1 MMHAEVL
8 DEPQLEFGGG
18 ARHVDPRFGIAT
30 HGPADLNLPGAPT
43 AIRLGLVGPADQL
56 DGLRRWL
63 ERCREPIPAKDERY
77 PHLFPS
83 FPGCDIDCGLFTTL
97 VFSDRNTRQ
106 VPERALR
113 AVANRSGVDAITF
126 AVDAYTDELV
136 ALAEEHRVDAL
147 LVARPEQLYDVRSR
161 AGSCSSGRAAA
172 TDRSTVAA
180 ADEAAAGFENFHD
193 LLKAR
198 MLHLRQPLQIIR
210 RSTWDEAAPPLPG
223 RGRQDEATRA
233 WNLHIALYYKA
244 GGVPWRLPRLTTDL
258 TSCYVGVSFY
268 RGAAGAT
275 LDTAVAHVFNERGDG
290 VIVRG
295 GPAHISRE
303 DRQPHLTAAD
313 AHQLLQTA
321 LDVYRREHQTLP
333 ARVVIHKSS
342 RFTTDEVAGFDSGA
356 AARDLAALDL
366 IWLTHS
372 EDVQLFRPGV
382 APPLRGT
389 FVTLSPEECALYTR
403 GSVEFY
409 STYPGMFVPHPIG
422 IRPALRTRS
431 TRDLAI
437 ELLALSKMNWNQS
450 QLDGQMPITL
460 RTADQVKRV
469 LRFCDPAQNAATRYA
484 QYM

>member
-1 MMHAEVL
+1 MQAEVL

-18 ARHVDPRFGIAT
+18 ARHIDPRFGIAA
-30 HGPADLNLPGAPT
+30 HGPADLDVPGAPT
-43 AIRLGLVGPADQL
+43 AIRLGLVGPGDQL

-83 FPGCDIDCGLFTTL
+83 FPGCDIDRGLFTTV

-106 VPERALR
+106 VPERVLR
-113 AVANRSGVDAITF
+113 TLTSLPRIEAVNTAVA
-126 AVDAYTDELV
+126 AYADELT
-136 ALAEEHRVDAL
+136 ALAEENRTDVI
-147 LVARPEQLYDVRSR
+147 LVARPEQLRDTR
-161 AGSCSSGRAAA
+161 ARTRPLHTTGDARGASPASS
-172 TDRSTVAA
+172 D
-180 ADEAAAGFENFHD
+180 ADAGLENFHD

-198 MLHLRQPLQIIR
+198 MLHMRQPLQIIR
-210 RSTWDEAAPPLPG
+210 RSTWDETVPPSPG

-258 TSCYVGVSFY
+258 TSCFVGISFY
-268 RGAAGAT
+268 RSNAGTT

-295 GPAHISRE
+295 GPAHVGRE
-303 DRQPHLTAAD
+303 DRQPHLAAGD
-313 AHQLLQTA
+313 AHDLLQTA

-342 RFTTDEVAGFDSGA
+342 RFTADELTGFESA
-356 AARDLAALDL
+356 SIARDLAALDL
-366 IWLTHS
+366 VWLTDS
-372 EDVQLFRPGV
+372 EGAQLFRTGT

-389 FVTLSPEECALYTR
+389 LLTLGPEESELYTR

-409 STYPGMFVPHPIG
+409 STYPGMFVPQPVG

-437 ELLALSKMNWNQS
+437 ELLALTKMNWNQS
-450 QLDGQMPITL
+450 GLDGRIPITL
-460 RTADQVKRV
+460 RTANQVKRV
-469 LRFCDPAQNAATRYA
+469 LRFCDPAQNVATRYA